1 MSSGKVIHGSSLS
14 RDKRVATA
22 RLLNSTAIRLVSF
35 YESKNPSFSSTS
47 SSSEEKNGIEKV
59 LPPLI
64 RSISKIA
71 LSIVS
76 IASSSHSGDVNDPVG
91 IEVRDAAYGV
101 LCSTVRCPALLPLSI
116 PLSSS
121 LDKVD
126 DANIV
131 ASGGNGGILLVTR
144 PVLYYK
150 TENALI
156 GKNGVRG
163 LNS

>member
-14 RDKRVATA
+14 RDKRVATG

-47 SSSEEKNGIEKV
+47 SSSEEKN
-59 LPPLI
+59 
-64 RSISKIA
+64 
-71 LSIVS
+71 
-76 IASSSHSGDVNDPVG
+76 
-91 IEVRDAAYGV
+91 
-101 LCSTVRCPALLPLSI
+101 
-116 PLSSS
+116 
-121 LDKVD
+121 DKVD

-156 GKNGVRG
+156 GKYGVRG